1 MGELNFK
8 STVLT
13 SKAEA
18 SYLVMDEGLPDEGLP
33 YWKDYKANAVRGVIA
48 ALSCAAFFVIV
59 GLVAKFRWRP
69 SKEEVH
75 VSYKRRDSEV
85 VFAGCNPD
93 VSKIGQ
99 ENIAMDK
106 SE

>member
-1 MGELNFK
+1 MGELQSN
-8 STVLT
+8 STST
-13 SKAEA
+13 SKVET
-18 SYLVMDEGLPDEGLP
+18 SYLVMDEGVP

-48 ALSCAAFFVIV
+48 ALRCAAFFVIV

>member
-1 MGELNFK
+1 
-8 STVLT
+8 
-13 SKAEA
+13 
-18 SYLVMDEGLPDEGLP
+18 MDEGVP

-85 VFAGCNPD
+85 VFAGN